1 MRILPIILLML
12 LQPLTQAASF
22 ECSDAK
28 ICIEKLICDNPKLNT
43 IDEQLGD
50 IYRPLRDALPLNSI
64 EQQKFIR
71 GQRIWLNLRDSLCSL
86 NIDCLIGMYQ
96 ERIAFLQNTTFSPS
110 SESSEKLPAIPPQ
123 HISID
128 VKTSDSLPQ
137 NQSLSHQWKEWEM
150 TCFPWKK
157 HNLSKEEA
165 YCANITTLTKAN
177 NTTIACFTWEELK
190 SASNIISHCL
200 SVAMFEQAHKDRRSD

>member
-1 MRILPIILLML
+1 MKILPIILLML
-12 LQPLTQAASF
+12 LQSLTQAASF

-28 ICIEKLICDNPKLNT
+28 ICIEKLICDNSELNI

-50 IYRPLRDALPLNSI
+50 IYRPLRDALLPNSI

-96 ERIAFLQNTTFSPS
+96 ERIAFLQNTASSFSNEP
-110 SESSEKLPAIPPQ
+110 SEKLPTIP
-123 HISID
+123 HTSID
-128 VKTSDSLPQ
+128 IKTSDSLPQ
-137 NQSLSHQWKEWEM
+137 NQLLSRQWKEWEM

-177 NTTIACFTWEELK
+177 NITIACFTWEELK
-190 SASNIISHCL
+190 SASNLISHCL
-200 SVAMFEQAHKDRRSD
+200 SAAMLEQVHKTKGLQ